1 MSNEEA
7 LRDIILEH
15 IGDERFCDDCPAIE
29 YDNSTGTLDCPY
41 CYDLEDTRCYRNP
54 EWSNIKSWLD
64 AFLDNIRG
72 DWDALAKA

>member
-41 CYDLEDTRCYRNP
+41 YYDWKTHDVTEIPNGAILRV
-54 EWSNIKSWLD
+54 
-64 AFLDNIRG
+64 G
-72 DWDALAKA
+72 